1 MFVLWNIVLICGESG
16 MEKRKGI
23 CVINGVLS
31 DDRCVVGMHDRWHV
45 GGLVHFG
52 TFPWQAGGGTV
63 SSSRD
68 IDWMKYDMRLFLR
81 SCSHVADMCSV
92 TNTRSTYSI
101 YSCRSGHVEKLWFRK
116 KMK

>member
-1 MFVLWNIVLICGESG
+1 VEWGNGACAVWDVCGVGALVVIFMFVLWNIVLICGESG

-31 DDRCVVGMHDRWHV
+31 DGRCVVGMHDRWHV

-68 IDWMKYDMRLFLR
+68 IDWMKYDMRLF
-81 SCSHVADMCSV
+81 
-92 TNTRSTYSI
+92 
-101 YSCRSGHVEKLWFRK
+101 
-116 KMK
+116 